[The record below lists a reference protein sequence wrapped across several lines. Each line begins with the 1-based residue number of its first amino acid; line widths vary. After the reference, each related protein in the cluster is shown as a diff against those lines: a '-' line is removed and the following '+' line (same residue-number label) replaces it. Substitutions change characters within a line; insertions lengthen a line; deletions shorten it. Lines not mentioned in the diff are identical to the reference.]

1 MMKLPFPSSFQ
12 RKLESSQLIKS
23 GAAGHKRF
31 CLLRRFDIFA
41 GFQLAL
47 E

>member
-1 MMKLPFPSSFQ
+1 MDSQGAIQLCTARVANPATVSSFQ
-12 RKLESSQLIKS
+12 RKLESSF
-23 GAAGHKRF
+23 AAGGGKERS
-31 CLLRRFDIFA
+31 